1 MSNHDNQI
9 QTIDY
14 RWIIQTL
21 SMGEQGQ
28 EFFDLYSAINPNP
41 YSYSESELYLH
52 YFRLFNPV
60 EYLHPTFDECDNNMW
75 NMLLQLLF
83 GNLTAECTLTHST
96 DNTLPELEFSY
107 PPVGTMKCSELTT
120 DILKPLLLCLLSA
133 AAAINLLVFIL
144 PLVNTAV
151 LYTTDNGG
159 VLVLSCVYSVLI
171 FKEKLTP
178 SKLAG
183 MILAVASIVA
193 LSI

>member
-21 SMGEQGQ
+21 SRGEQGQ

-60 EYLHPTFDECDNNMW
+60 EYLHPTFDECDNNMS

-96 DNTLPELEFSY
+96 DNTLPELEFNY

-120 DILKPLLLCLLSA
+120 DILKPLLLCLLSDAFASILPQLA
-133 AAAINLLVFIL
+133 AANIDTQYSSLLPTDRPLYKQELENLYAD
-144 PLVNTAV
+144 NTSFAE
-151 LYTTDNGG
+151 
-159 VLVLSCVYSVLI
+159 SA
-171 FKEKLTP
+171 FEKLSHYYTHCFN
-178 SKLAG
+178 K
-183 MILAVASIVA
+183 
-193 LSI
+193 

>member
-21 SMGEQGQ
+21 SRGEQGQ

-120 DILKPLLLCLLSA
+120 DILKPLLLCLL
-133 AAAINLLVFIL
+133 
-144 PLVNTAV
+144 PLFHKQFLFFFQFSGT
-151 LYTTDNGG
+151 
-159 VLVLSCVYSVLI
+159 SQI
-171 FKEKLTP
+171 FRSLCGSLFCAP
-178 SKLAG
+178 QFFL
-183 MILAVASIVA
+183 
-193 LSI
+193 